1 MVGDAPDSFA
11 KRSGSCG
18 NLAGEPGREAAQK
31 ARRNREHLAMQT
43 VGIRCPSVVVG
54 GRQEKVLPVARAT
67 GRRVRRYHGSGG
79 SLQPTGS
86 NGDGAQPVREA
97 AMDRPTTTVLTIS
110 RQFASGGSFIG
121 QKVAQRLG
129 LRYTDREILAHAAKE
144 SGIDEANLVLTE
156 ERAGGF
162 WTIAFRQFAMGT
174 AEAPYI
180 APPPPTLPEADLF
193 SLESRFIREIAGR
206 FDAVIVGRAG
216 FHVLADHPGLVS
228 VRIHAPLEWRVL
240 RAMAVYGLES
250 EGVARDAIGRSDL
263 QRAKF
268 VRKFTGREW
277 NDATAHHLC
286 LDTGALGLDL
296 AVELVT
302 KLVGDR
308 ITSRQSTAPVLA

>member
-1 MVGDAPDSFA
+1 LLS
-11 KRSGSCG
+11 R
-18 NLAGEPGREAAQK
+18 L
-31 ARRNREHLAMQT
+31 
-43 VGIRCPSVVVG
+43 
-54 GRQEKVLPVARAT
+54 
-67 GRRVRRYHGSGG
+67 RRYDGRGG
-79 SLQPTGS
+79 FFQPTGS
-86 NGDGAQPVREA
+86 DGNGTQPVREA

-121 QKVAQRLG
+121 QAVAQRLG
-129 LRYTDREILAHAAKE
+129 LRYTDREILAHAARE
-144 SGIDEANLVLTE
+144 SGIDEAHLELTE

-180 APPPPTLPEADLF
+180 APPPRTLPEGDLF
-193 SLESRFIREIAGR
+193 SLESRFIREIASR

-228 VRIHAPLEWRVL
+228 VRIHAPLEWRVR
-240 RAMAVYGLES
+240 RAMAVYGLDS
-250 EGVARDAIGRSDL
+250 ERVARDALERSDQ

-268 VRKFTGREW
+268 VRKFTGRDW

-308 ITSRQSTAPVLA
+308 IKARQSAEPALA